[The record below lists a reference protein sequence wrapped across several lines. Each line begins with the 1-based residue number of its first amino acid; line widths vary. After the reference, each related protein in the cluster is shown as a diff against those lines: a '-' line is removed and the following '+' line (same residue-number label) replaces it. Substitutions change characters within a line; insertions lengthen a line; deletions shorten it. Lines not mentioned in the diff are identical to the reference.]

1 MRILICAVLYL
12 ASSTFFLAN
21 AQTSKPWHLPKCKSL
36 QTDISIQVRRM
47 AEAKVPIVN
56 CCQGVFA
63 AAGSG
68 TQFDPSLHRFIENS
82 IAFVYR
88 DTAAAI
94 TWAKSDKF
102 IQDCMQASKL

>member
-12 ASSTFFLAN
+12 ASSTFFLAY

-36 QTDISIQVRRM
+36 QTDMSTQVRRM
-47 AEAKVPIVN
+47 AEAKVPIAN
-56 CCQGVFA
+56 CCQGVLSN
-63 AAGSG
+63 AGSG
-68 TQFDPSLHRFIENS
+68 TNYDPSLHRFIENS
-82 IAFVYR
+82 IVFVYR

-102 IQDCMQASKL
+102 IQDCIQASKL